1 MPATRRASLP
11 ALSGANVL
19 ALSSAIL
26 LGLALGGAPRP
37 AGAVAEDR
45 VQRGPIPGVRCSCRA
60 NGRSY
65 EVGER
70 ACIAT
75 PGGPRL
81 ARCALVQNVTSWAI
95 EAEGCQVSRLGAGG
109 TTR

>member
-1 MPATRRASLP
+1 MPATRRASL
-11 ALSGANVL
+11 L
-19 ALSSAIL
+19 ALSSAVL
-26 LGLALGGAPRP
+26 LGLALGTTPRP

-60 NGRSY
+60 NGRNY
-65 EVGER
+65 ELGER

-95 EAEGCQVSRLGAGG
+95 EAEGCQVSRLGTGD
-109 TTR
+109 TLR

>member
-1 MPATRRASLP
+1 MPATTRASL
-11 ALSGANVL
+11 L
-19 ALSSAIL
+19 ALSSAML
-26 LGLALGGAPRP
+26 LGLALATAPRP

-45 VQRGPIPGVRCSCRA
+45 VQRGPIPGIRCSCRA

-65 EVGER
+65 ELGER

-95 EAEGCQVSRLGAGG
+95 EAEGCQVSRLGADG